1 MNYYN
6 EWDSF
11 AAEWLKELI
20 KDGLIPD
27 GEVDSRSIADVEPS
41 DLKGFTQ
48 CHFFAGIGGW
58 SRALQLAGWSSDRPV
73 WTGSPPC
80 QSFSTAGKRKGKDD
94 ERHLWPVFFNLI
106 RECQP
111 PTVFGEQVAA
121 AIRYGWLDDLQT
133 DFEREGYAS
142 AAVVLP
148 SGSIGAYHKRDRL
161 FFVADSRSERL
172 QRRQEARQQCS
183 KFERD
188 NGSEIRPF
196 ARSSAAVSTVAD
208 SHNERHEWNSED
220 GRQAQRGSEHSGSIS
235 VADSTG
241 CRHKQSEQFSNS
253 RQGSSDKRQSDSS
266 RNCESQHQLVAD
278 SIGERSK
285 GFCGGWQKGI
295 TEHSQTGY
303 ILGNPDSNRSQQGN
317 ETSETA
323 GHRDTPDSASFWSE
337 SVGDT
342 EHDGSYEAEIGRSTG
357 SGEADGGMLEFKGS
371 DSLFCQSSVGNTEH
385 NGSHESE
392 VRRGVIEASDSGKE
406 GEDFSCES
414 EGAGR
419 SEISGD
425 IRFWEYSTV
434 IYCRDGKYRPIPTE
448 PALFPLADGIP
459 NRVGILRGAGN
470 AIVPQ
475 AAAEIIK
482 AYLYD

>member
-11 AAEWLKELI
+11 AADWLRELI

-27 GEVDSRSIADVEPS
+27 GEVDNRSIADVRPE
-41 DLKGFTQ
+41 DLKEFTQ

-80 QSFSTAGKRKGKDD
+80 QSFSTAGKGKGKDD

-121 AIRYGWLDDLQT
+121 AIRFGWLDDLQT

-148 SGSIGAYHKRDRL
+148 AGGIGAPHKRERL
-161 FFVADSRSERL
+161 FFVADSHSSNRGGEQESEQQARDK
-172 QRRQEARQQCS
+172 RRKS
-183 KFERD
+183 
-188 NGSEIRPF
+188 NGHSGIT
-196 ARSSAAVSTVAD
+196 SSVAD
-208 SHNERHEWNSED
+208 SHNERHEWSQEA
-220 GRQAQRGSEHSGSIS
+220 GRQARSGTEYASS
-235 VADSTG
+235 FSMADSSG
-241 CRHKQSEQFSNS
+241 PGREGRSSSE
-253 RQGSSDKRQSDSS
+253 
-266 RNCESQHQLVAD
+266 
-278 SIGERSK
+278 
-285 GFCGGWQKGI
+285 
-295 TEHSQTGY
+295 
-303 ILGNPDSNRSQQGN
+303 RSQQREIGQDGALC
-317 ETSETA
+317 SS
-323 GHRDTPDSASFWSE
+323 D
-337 SVGDT
+337 SVGNS
-342 EHDGSYEAEIGRSTG
+342 EHDGSHEAEIGRSAGTG
-357 SGEADGGMLEFKGS
+357 KAESGMLELERS
-371 DSLFCQSSVGNTEH
+371 DSLFWGSSE
-385 NGSHESE
+385 
-392 VRRGVIEASDSGKE
+392 
-406 GEDFSCES
+406 
-414 EGAGR
+414 
-419 SEISGD
+419 
-425 IRFWEYSTV
+425 V

-448 PALFPLADGIP
+448 PEIFPLADGIP

-482 AYLYD
+482 AYLS

>member
-11 AAEWLKELI
+11 AAEWLKQLI

-27 GEVDSRSIADVEPS
+27 GEVDSRSIADVRPE

-58 SRALQLAGWSSDRPV
+58 SRALQLAGWSPDRPV

-80 QSFSTAGKRKGKDD
+80 QSFSTAGSRKGKDD

-121 AIRYGWLDDLQT
+121 AIRFGWLDDLQD
-133 DFEREGYAS
+133 DFEAEGYAS
-142 AAVVLP
+142 GAFVLP

-161 FFVADSRSERL
+161 FFTAKR
-172 QRRQEARQQCS
+172 
-183 KFERD
+183 
-188 NGSEIRPF
+188 
-196 ARSSAAVSTVAD
+196 VAD
-208 SHNERHEWNSED
+208 SHNKRHERRSGD
-220 GRQAQRGSEHSGSIS
+220 GRQAQRGFEHSGSVS
-235 VADSTG
+235 VADSNG
-241 CRHKQSEQFSNS
+241 NGQQKQREVGRPIGSEESSDREVDRAINDG
-253 RQGSSDKRQSDSS
+253 RLGSSVSS
-266 RNCESQHQLVAD
+266 C
-278 SIGERSK
+278 
-285 GFCGGWQKGI
+285 
-295 TEHSQTGY
+295 
-303 ILGNPDSNRSQQGN
+303 
-317 ETSETA
+317 SEK
-323 GHRDTPDSASFWSE
+323 PL
-337 SVGDT
+337 GDT
-342 EHDGSYEAEIGRSTG
+342 EHDGSYEAKIGRSTG
-357 SGEADGGMLEFKGS
+357 SGEDEGRLLESQRSDTADSAGIRDET
-371 DSLFCQSSVGNTEH
+371 VGDAKH
-385 NGSHESE
+385 DGLY
-392 VRRGVIEASDSGKE
+392 EASVTRGIIKE
-406 GEDFSCES
+406 KNKTKRNRHEVS
-414 EGAGR
+414 EQLAGAGR

-425 IRFWEYSTV
+425 LCFWQDSTV

-448 PALFPLADGIP
+448 PALFPLANGIP

-482 AYLYD
+482 AVM